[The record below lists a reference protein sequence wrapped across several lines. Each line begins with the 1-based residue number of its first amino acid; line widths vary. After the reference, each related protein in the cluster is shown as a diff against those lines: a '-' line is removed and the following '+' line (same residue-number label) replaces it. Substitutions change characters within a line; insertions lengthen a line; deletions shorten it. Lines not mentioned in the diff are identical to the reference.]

1 MKLLLRLLFIIIL
14 TLMAYGFYLNKNEM
28 PNGEKFIGIS
38 VFIGAFIY
46 MPFFLFYRWKDKS
59 LKDYT
64 LTEENIKKIKR
75 TIWVFNG
82 CF

>member
-64 LTEENIKKIKR
+64 LTE
-75 TIWVFNG
+75 
-82 CF
+82 

>member
-1 MKLLLRLLFIIIL
+1 MKLLLKLLFIIVL

-28 PNGEKFIGIS
+28 PIGEKFIGIS

-64 LTEENIKKIKR
+64 LTEENIKKIK
-75 TIWVFNG
+75 NSNQKK
-82 CF
+82 

>member
-14 TLMAYGFYLNKNEM
+14 TLMTYGFYLNKKEM

-64 LTEENIKKIKR
+64 LTEENIEKIK
-75 TIWVFNG
+75 NSNQKK
-82 CF
+82 

>member
-14 TLMAYGFYLNKNEM
+14 TLMTYGFYLNKNEM
-28 PNGEKFIGIS
+28 PNGEKFIGVS

-64 LTEENIKKIKR
+64 LTEENIKKIK
-75 TIWVFNG
+75 NSNQKK
-82 CF
+82 

>member
-14 TLMAYGFYLNKNEM
+14 TLMTYGFYLNKKEM
-28 PNGEKFIGIS
+28 PNGEKFIGSS

-64 LTEENIKKIKR
+64 LTEENIKKIK
-75 TIWVFNG
+75 NSNQKK
-82 CF
+82 